1 VEGVG
6 MECGFKDNL
15 VYRSGKLVLVEK
27 GLSRWSGCFAT
38 FYVSADGVV
47 DDGGR
52 GDGSGRRS

>member
-1 VEGVG
+1 

>member
-1 VEGVG
+1 

-27 GLSRWSGCFAT
+27 GLSRGSRCFAT